1 MSKSTIIKGLNFL
14 ARELKNNGLCNN
26 TNPIQNVIQEI
37 TLNKT
42 SDTWGYNL
50 SRLVFDQIET
60 PRGTMPNDIQSIRIE
75 LNVEVHEKKYN
86 SNEIF
91 NPIIVEHS
99 VGKVKKYN
107 FSFLISG
114 LSNGNKVL
122 SYWHLDFD
130 NSAGDSYIH
139 PDFHLTYGGK
149 GMKSDGDDEN
159 QVFGKVML
167 LPSPRLPYPPM
178 DAILGIDFI
187 LRNFVQS
194 NKINNLLNKKE
205 YKNAIK
211 QSQERLWRPY
221 MLSLAR
227 HWCRFSGCNFSTDNT
242 LGKQYH
248 PTLID

>member
-1 MSKSTIIKGLNFL
+1 MSKSIIIKGLNFL
-14 ARELKNNGLCNN
+14 ARELKNNGLCYN
-26 TNPIQNVIQEI
+26 TNPIQNAIQEI
-37 TLNKT
+37 NLNKA
-42 SDTWGYNL
+42 SNTWGYNL
-50 SRLVFDQIET
+50 SGLVFDKIET
-60 PRGTMPNDIQSIRIE
+60 PKSTMPNNIQSIRIE
-75 LNVEVHEKKYN
+75 LNVEVHEKKYKP
-86 SNEIF
+86 NEIF
-91 NPIIVEHS
+91 NPIIIEQS
-99 VGKVKKYN
+99 IGKAKKYN
-107 FSFLISG
+107 FSFMISG

-130 NSAGDSYIH
+130 QSAGDSYIH
-139 PDFHLTYGGK
+139 PDFHLTFGGK
-149 GMKSDGDDEN
+149 GMKSDNDDEN
-159 QVFGKVML
+159 QIFGRVML

-194 NKINNLLNKKE
+194 NKINNLLNNKE

-221 MLSLAR
+221 MLSIAS

-242 LGKQYH
+242 LSKKYH